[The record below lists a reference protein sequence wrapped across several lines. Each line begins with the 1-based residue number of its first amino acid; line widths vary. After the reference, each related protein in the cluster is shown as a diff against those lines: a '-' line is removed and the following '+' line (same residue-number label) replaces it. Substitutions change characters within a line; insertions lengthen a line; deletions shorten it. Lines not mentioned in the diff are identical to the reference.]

1 MKPYNDDFGHEV
13 GDNALPCL
21 ARVERECSPQHDASM
36 LRQITAS
43 LGVASLTEETRT
55 LDELMETA
63 NQQTYRAKR
72 AGKNRVSVVYDTA
85 RSKRFAVPYL
95 SPLRH
100 ALWGRISF
108 AALPANRGGTLNM
121 KALVIVGHGSHLN
134 EDSSLPVYEHAARI
148 RERFSGEFDEV
159 VECFWKEEPS
169 MRHVLDTVEAQEV
182 YVVPAF
188 ISEGYFTQQVIPR
201 ELGLSGPVTRKGDKT
216 VRYAGPLGTYQG
228 MADVILERAED
239 LLRDKEIPPGRRALV
254 LLGHGTDLNKSSGG
268 VIYLNAERIRERG
281 LYDLVEVG
289 FLDQA
294 PEIGE
299 VVENVE
305 AENVVL
311 IPVFIAE
318 GWHTRETIPED
329 LGLTGA
335 VTARPD
341 KTIFYGAPVGTHPSM
356 AALIAARARETE
368 RAEHEVAR
376 GVS

>member
-1 MKPYNDDFGHEV
+1 
-13 GDNALPCL
+13 
-21 ARVERECSPQHDASM
+21 
-36 LRQITAS
+36 
-43 LGVASLTEETRT
+43 
-55 LDELMETA
+55 
-63 NQQTYRAKR
+63 
-72 AGKNRVSVVYDTA
+72 
-85 RSKRFAVPYL
+85 
-95 SPLRH
+95 
-100 ALWGRISF
+100 
-108 AALPANRGGTLNM
+108 M

-148 RERFSGEFDEV
+148 RERFGGEFDEV

-201 ELGLSGPVTRKGDKT
+201 ELGLAGPVTRKEGGKM

-228 MADVILERAED
+228 MVDVILERAED
-239 LLRDKEIPPGRRALV
+239 LLRGKEIPPGRRALV

-268 VIYLNAERIRERG
+268 DIYLNAERIRERS

-294 PEIGE
+294 PEIGK
-299 VVENVE
+299 VVEKVE
-305 AENVVL
+305 AENVIL

-329 LGLTGA
+329 LGLTGE

-356 AALIAARARETE
+356 ADLIVARARETE
-368 RAEHEVAR
+368 QAEHEVAR